1 MGYDSFPIKETIE
14 HKKVKLKLRSLKKIQ
29 NDYQNS
35 ENKQKKQNISYKLSD
50 KNTCSEI
57 IQTKLDP
64 QVKLKENIQYDLKNV
79 ILSYFE
85 DKYQFNLHFG
95 DIIQLSEYK
104 AADSY
109 IVSKDRRLLYL
120 PQFDGSFHLRIPFE
134 ITQHIQD
141 SVSIFQNIHPYLT
154 HIYLRHD
161 DIFVQKHIGIVDES
175 WDGKIAWLNPKYF
188 DETIEVCNN
197 VKHNNNDNQ
206 HFHYLSKK
214 KDQDL
219 YFQIHHLK
227 N

>member
-1 MGYDSFPIKETIE
+1 MGYDSFPVKETIE
-14 HKKVKLKLRSLKKIQ
+14 PKKVKLKLRSLKKIQ
-29 NDYQNS
+29 KDLPKLDNNQ
-35 ENKQKKQNISYKLSD
+35 QQKQNISNELSD
-50 KNTCSEI
+50 KKLCNDI
-57 IQTKLDP
+57 IQP
-64 QVKLKENIQYDLKNV
+64 HVKLKKNIQYDLKN
-79 ILSYFE
+79 ISLSYFE
-85 DKYQFNLHFG
+85 DKYQLNLHFG

-134 ITQHIQD
+134 ITKHIQD
-141 SVSIFQNIHPYLT
+141 SVSIFRNIHPYLT

-161 DIFVQKHIGIVDES
+161 DKFIQEHIGVLDKS
-175 WDGKIAWLNPKYF
+175 WDEKIAWLNPKYF
-188 DETIEVCNN
+188 DETIEVCSNL
-197 VKHNNNDNQ
+197 KHNNDNQ

-227 N
+227 I

>member
-1 MGYDSFPIKETIE
+1 MGYNSFSIKETIE
-14 HKKVKLKLRSLKKIQ
+14 PKKVKLKLRSLKKIQ
-29 NDYQNS
+29 KDPLRK
-35 ENKQKKQNISYKLSD
+35 EKQNISYKLTD
-50 KNTCSEI
+50 KNTCNEI
-57 IQTKLDP
+57 IQP
-64 QVKLKENIQYDLKNV
+64 IVKLKENIQYDLKNV
-79 ILSYFE
+79 TLSYFE

-120 PQFDGSFHLRIPFE
+120 PQYDGSFHLRIPFE

-161 DIFVQKHIGIVDES
+161 DEFVKKHIGIVDKS
-175 WDGKIAWLNPKYF
+175 WDGKIAWLNQKYF

-197 VKHNNNDNQ
+197 VKYNNNDNQ

-219 YFQIHHLK
+219 YFQIHHLE